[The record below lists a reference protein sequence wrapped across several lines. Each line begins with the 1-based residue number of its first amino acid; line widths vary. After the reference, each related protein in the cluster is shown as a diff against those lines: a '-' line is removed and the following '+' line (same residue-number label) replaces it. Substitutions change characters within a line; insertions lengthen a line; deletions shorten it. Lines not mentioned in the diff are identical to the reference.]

1 MARPESLLDVQ
12 GRVSAICSCVA
23 SKRITTL
30 PQRCEKTAWPGVTD
44 EEPHRDWSAYETTDD
59 QTRIE
64 NRLSLFV
71 DANSDILHVGLGN
84 SRLAMR
90 FSASVNSITGITVS
104 QQEVDLAV
112 KSGLANYHASV
123 WNKYQ
128 YFLSAP
134 RHGFDAIVDNNPT
147 SFTCCIWHL
156 SEMMAW
162 YADSLRNDGA
172 IFTDAVGLSW
182 VLGVAEAV
190 PGSGFNFA
198 QWAEL
203 GRCAGLEAL
212 AIDSNVYALF
222 KPSARQRVEWLQYL
236 AAAPPPHLMP
246 LPFC

>member
-1 MARPESLLDVQ
+1 M
-12 GRVSAICSCVA
+12 
-23 SKRITTL
+23 L
-30 PQRCEKTAWPGVTD
+30 PLRCEKTSWPGVTD
-44 EEPHRDWSAYETTDD
+44 EEPHRDWSIYDTTDD

-64 NRLSLFV
+64 NRLSMFV
-71 DANSDILHVGLGN
+71 GGESDILHVGVGN

-90 FSASVNSITGITVS
+90 FSASVNSVTGITVS
-104 QQEVDLAV
+104 QQEVELAGRCALP
-112 KSGLANYHASV
+112 KYKATV

-128 YFLSAP
+128 YFQGAP
-134 RHGFDAIVDNNPT
+134 HHGFDAIVDNNPT

-162 YADSLRNDGA
+162 YADSLRDEGA

-198 QWAEL
+198 QWAAL

-212 AIDSNVYALF
+212 AIDSSVYALF
-222 KPSARQRVEWLQYL
+222 KPSARPRVEWLQYR
-236 AAAPPPHLMP
+236 AAAPPPNLMP
-246 LPFC
+246 LPFS